1 MDGDVASAY
10 RNTCI
15 HNAPPRLAREHPERV
30 ALIFVVPRKIA
41 KVFERQE
48 IELDVDIPNDEDS
61 VLRLGKIG
69 KMRKKALND
78 VGIHKIQDLRER
90 LEEVEALRVDAT
102 TTLAQDL
109 SIRFLRELLRKHDE
123 RQWLKEVLN
132 SIPQFVW
139 PFAY

>member
-15 HNAPPRLAREHPERV
+15 H
-30 ALIFVVPRKIA
+30 I
-41 KVFERQE
+41 FERQE